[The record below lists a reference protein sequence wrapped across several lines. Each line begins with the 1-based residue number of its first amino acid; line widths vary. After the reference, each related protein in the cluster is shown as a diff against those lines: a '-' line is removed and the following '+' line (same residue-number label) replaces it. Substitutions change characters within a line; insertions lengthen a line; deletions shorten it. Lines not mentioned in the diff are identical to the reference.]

1 MRRHLRKAGAAAAV
15 VFAIVYGWM
24 ASPGAY
30 ATYAKWANP
39 SATVYVNPANGD
51 GLSDSAVISALQ
63 AAMDDWNTQ
72 GASPFRFSYG
82 GQVRDT
88 TTQNDGRNVVLFRN
102 ESNGGT
108 IAFTYSWWDSSNRLL
123 DSDMIIYD
131 PGYTFFAYDGTCNPN
146 IGYGVY
152 LHDITTHEFGH
163 MLGLSHS
170 NVPTA
175 TMYAGYAGCSTT
187 QRSLDADDIAGI
199 QSLYGRSSSSAPS
212 NSAPS
217 VSIASPGNGASY
229 AAGAAVGFS
238 GSASD
243 AQDGTLTGSLTWT
256 SNIDGAIGSGGS
268 FSRTLSAGNHVI
280 TASARDS
287 GGMTGSTQVT
297 VAIAAAPQ
305 TTSVDGAMVP
315 TTASQIV
322 DSSGGL
328 WTIGGDSSI
337 RRNGVQVGGAWGSRI
352 YWKSSTIY
360 AYGFDNNWW
369 QWTGSSWTNVGPT
382 TPGGTSSA
390 APSSGSTSADGTM
403 VPTTAPQIV
412 DNNGAV
418 WTIGTDTSIRRNNT
432 QVGGAWGSRIYW
444 KNSTIYAYG
453 FDNNWWQWTGSTWSN
468 VGPNTPGSGSSAPSS
483 GSSSASGTMV
493 PTTASQIVDNN
504 GAVWTIGSDKSVR
517 RNGLQVGSVWGSK
530 ILWKNT
536 TIYVFGLD
544 GNSWQWVAPWTGSS
558 WTNIG
563 PIQP

>member
-1 MRRHLRKAGAAAAV
+1 MNTHTFKAAFAAAV
-15 VFAIVYGWM
+15 AAALIAIGTV
-24 ASPGAY
+24 SPHAY
-30 ATYAKWANP
+30 ASYASWASP

-51 GLSDSAVISALQ
+51 GLSDSGVISALQ

-243 AQDGTLTGSLTWT
+243 AQDGTLTGSAL
-256 SNIDGAIGSGGS
+256 SNRDQRSSNGIP
-268 FSRTLSAGNHVI
+268 
-280 TASARDS
+280 TAS
-287 GGMTGSTQVT
+287 
-297 VAIAAAPQ
+297 
-305 TTSVDGAMVP
+305 
-315 TTASQIV
+315 
-322 DSSGGL
+322 
-328 WTIGGDSSI
+328 
-337 RRNGVQVGGAWGSRI
+337 
-352 YWKSSTIY
+352 
-360 AYGFDNNWW
+360 
-369 QWTGSSWTNVGPT
+369 
-382 TPGGTSSA
+382 
-390 APSSGSTSADGTM
+390 
-403 VPTTAPQIV
+403 
-412 DNNGAV
+412 
-418 WTIGTDTSIRRNNT
+418 
-432 QVGGAWGSRIYW
+432 
-444 KNSTIYAYG
+444 
-453 FDNNWWQWTGSTWSN
+453 
-468 VGPNTPGSGSSAPSS
+468 
-483 GSSSASGTMV
+483 
-493 PTTASQIVDNN
+493 
-504 GAVWTIGSDKSVR
+504 
-517 RNGLQVGSVWGSK
+517 
-530 ILWKNT
+530 
-536 TIYVFGLD
+536 
-544 GNSWQWVAPWTGSS
+544 
-558 WTNIG
+558 
-563 PIQP
+563 